1 MSNLDLFE
9 IEVEN
14 ITDSESLKFYPASL
28 FQEMEEEL
36 SQKLFNNESTE
47 DSTDGPLNFIEGLVN
62 NLKEEFDET
71 FETLGRNTNRKLFVR
86 SLTKIFMIRLSV
98 KADNAKKTKQIVKI
112 AIKTVLKLWSGQN

>member
-14 ITDSESLKFYPASL
+14 ITDSKSLKFYPASL

-62 NLKEEFDET
+62 NLQEEFDET

>member
-14 ITDSESLKFYPASL
+14 ITDSKSLKFYPASL

-62 NLKEEFDET
+62 NLQEEFDET

-112 AIKTVLKLWSGQN
+112 ALKTVLKLWSGQN